1 MFMNLVGK
9 KTSCLVMYT
18 HIVFNNIDV
27 FAWIETL
34 EVHIVLKKYS
44 LVYVKGVPDEI
55 QPPFFASRSNFS
67 YLNAR
72 STVKAFLRPQRCP
85 RGNEVLCDVTEA
97 LMSLS

>member
-9 KTSCLVMYT
+9 KTSCLMMYT

-34 EVHIVLKKYS
+34 EVHIVLKITPSYTLKAYQTKS
-44 LVYVKGVPDEI
+44 E
-55 QPPFFASRSNFS
+55 PPFFASRSNFS

-72 STVKAFLRPQRCP
+72 QL
-85 RGNEVLCDVTEA
+85 
-97 LMSLS
+97 

>member
-1 MFMNLVGK
+1 MNLVGK

-18 HIVFNNIDV
+18 HIVFNNIYV

-55 QPPFFASRSNFS
+55 QTSLFRFSLQLLIFERPFNCEGVFAALALPTR
-67 YLNAR
+67 
-72 STVKAFLRPQRCP
+72 QR
-85 RGNEVLCDVTEA
+85 GIV
-97 LMSLS
+97 